1 MSMGRMLGIVANTH
15 HIEVKGNVGDKW
27 PIPETRDKETSM
39 HIILCQ
45 TFFYEFFFFFLL
57 AK

>member
-1 MSMGRMLGIVANTH
+1 MSMGRMLGIVTNTH

-39 HIILCQ
+39 HLILCQ
-45 TFFYEFFFFFLL
+45 TFFYEFQL